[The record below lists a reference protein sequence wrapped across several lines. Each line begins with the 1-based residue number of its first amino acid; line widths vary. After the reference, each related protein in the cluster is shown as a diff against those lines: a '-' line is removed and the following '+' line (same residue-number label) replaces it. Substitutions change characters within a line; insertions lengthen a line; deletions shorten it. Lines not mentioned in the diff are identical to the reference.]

1 MKIGLVRRGH
11 SATGGA
17 EAYLIRLAAAV
28 AAAGHDPV
36 LITGPEWP
44 KERWIGRPIVRLAGR
59 SPEDFAAAFLAAE
72 TGCDI
77 HLSLERV
84 PGCDVFRAGDGV
96 HAAWLKRRAGFEPL
110 WKRATRWL
118 NPKHKQLLALESQVF
133 DPAATRAI
141 IANSELV
148 RQEILAH
155 SAFPPGRVHVVYNGL
170 SSPTLP
176 ADREESR
183 RALGVGSDSFCA
195 AFVGSGWDRK
205 GLRTAIDAVEMMED
219 AELLVAG
226 RGPAD
231 AFRSD
236 RARFLGPT
244 NALGTVFGAAD
255 VFVLPTY
262 YDPFSNACLEA
273 LAAGLPVV
281 TTPAN
286 GFSEILT
293 PGTHGG
299 IVPEGDA
306 LALADELESWRPAAA
321 REASRQA
328 RLDRA
333 AEFSIERNARETLAV
348 LEQVIGS
355 TNAPPSR

>member
-17 EAYLIRLAAAV
+17 EAYLLRLASALAQT
-28 AAAGHDPV
+28 GHDPV

-44 KERWIGRPIVRLAGR
+44 DARWINRSIIRIPGR
-59 SPEDFAAAFLAAE
+59 SPDDFARAFQAAG

-96 HAAWLKRRAGFEPL
+96 HAAWLERRAGFEPL

-133 DPAATRAI
+133 DPGRTRAI

-148 RQEILAH
+148 RREILAH
-155 SAFPPGRVHVVYNGL
+155 SAFPADRVHVVYNGL

-176 ADREESR
+176 EERGASR
-183 RALGVGSDSFCA
+183 RALGVGPETFCA

-205 GLRTAIDAVEMMED
+205 GLRTALRAIEMMED

-236 RARFLGPT
+236 QARFLGPT
-244 NALGTVFGAAD
+244 HALGTVFGAAD

-273 LAAGLPVV
+273 LAAGLPVI
-281 TTPAN
+281 TSPAN
-286 GFSEILT
+286 GFSEILV
-293 PGTHGG
+293 PGVHGG
-299 IVPEGDA
+299 IVPAGDA
-306 LALADELESWRPAAA
+306 LALAEELESWRPAPA
-321 REASRQA
+321 RLDGRQA

-333 AEFSIERNARETLAV
+333 AEFSIQRNARETLAV
-348 LEQVIGS
+348 LEQATGS
-355 TNAPPSR
+355 TNDSRAG